1 MTRLTAR
8 SAPMRALVAEIKR
21 YADADAN
28 VLITGGT
35 GSGKDLVARTLHAM
49 SARRHHPFVVV
60 DCPGLAATLIE
71 SELFGHER
79 GAFTD
84 ATVAR
89 AGRFELAGQG
99 VVYLDRVDELP
110 LESQAKLLRLVEQK
124 QVERLG
130 SSLSMPM
137 RARVIAS
144 ASDDIAQAVREGRF
158 RTDLYHRLRVLPLR
172 VPSLSERAGDLPVL
186 ARQLIADRAAAGDRQ
201 PPTLSREALAALAAY
216 RWPGNVREL
225 AHVLER
231 VLLASDTTSIA
242 AADLPDTL
250 LSPEAIV
257 EGAVSGRPTLDEL
270 ERRYIAVVLKE
281 TRGNQSRAAG
291 ILGISRKALWEKR
304 KRYGMK

>member
-1 MTRLTAR
+1 
-8 SAPMRALVAEIKR
+8 MRALVAEIRR
-21 YADADAN
+21 YAGADAN

-35 GSGKDLVARTLHAM
+35 GSGKDLVARTLHAL
-49 SARRHHPFVVV
+49 SARRRHPFVVV

-84 ATVAR
+84 ATVSR

-130 SSLSMPM
+130 SNVSMPV

-144 ASDDIAQAVREGRF
+144 ASDRIVQAVREGRF

-186 ARQLIADRAAAGDRQ
+186 ARQILADRAAAAGR
-201 PPTLSREALAALAAY
+201 PATLTRDALAALSAY
-216 RWPGNVREL
+216 NWPGNVREL

-231 VLLASDTTSIA
+231 VLLTTDARSIG

-257 EGAVSGRPTLDEL
+257 EGAVEGRPTLDEL

-281 TRGNQSRAAG
+281 TRGNQSRAAE

>member
-1 MTRLTAR
+1 
-8 SAPMRALVAEIKR
+8 MRALVAEIER

-35 GSGKDLVARTLHAM
+35 GSGKDLVARTLHAI
-49 SARRHHPFVVV
+49 SARRRHPFVVV
-60 DCPGLAATLIE
+60 DCPGLAATLID

-89 AGRFELAGQG
+89 PGRFELAGQG

-130 SSLSMPM
+130 SNLSMPV

-144 ASDDIAQAVREGRF
+144 ASDDIALAVREGRF
-158 RTDLYHRLRVLPLR
+158 RTDLYHRLRVLPVR
-172 VPSLSERAGDLPVL
+172 VPSLSERAGDLPFL
-186 ARQLIADRAAAGDRQ
+186 ARQLIADRAAAGGRT
-201 PPTLSREALAALAAY
+201 PPTLSRDAVAALAAY

-231 VLLASDTTSIA
+231 VLVATDTRSIT

-257 EGAVSGRPTLDEL
+257 EGAVAGRPTLDEL

-281 TRGNQSRAAG
+281 TRNNQSRAAG

>member
-1 MTRLTAR
+1 
-8 SAPMRALVAEIKR
+8 MRALVAEIRR

-35 GSGKDLVARTLHAM
+35 GSGKDLVARTLHAL
-49 SARRHHPFVVV
+49 SARRRHPFVVV

-89 AGRFELAGQG
+89 AGRFELAGHG

-124 QVERLG
+124 QFERLG

-137 RARVIAS
+137 HARVIAS
-144 ASDDIAQAVREGRF
+144 ASDDIAQAVRDGRF
-158 RTDLYHRLRVLPLR
+158 RTDLYHRLRVLPVR

-186 ARQLIADRAAAGDRQ
+186 ARQLIADRAAAGGRQ
-201 PPTLSREALAALAAY
+201 PPSLSREALAALAAY

-225 AHVLER
+225 THVLER
-231 VLLASDTTSIA
+231 VLLATDTRSIA
-242 AADLPDTL
+242 VADLPDTL

>member
-1 MTRLTAR
+1 
-8 SAPMRALVAEIKR
+8 MRALVAEIRR
-21 YADADAN
+21 YAGADAN

-35 GSGKDLVARTLHAM
+35 GSGKDLVARTLHAL
-49 SARRHHPFVVV
+49 SARRRDPFVVV

-84 ATVAR
+84 ATVSR

-130 SSLSMPM
+130 SNVSMPV

-144 ASDDIAQAVREGRF
+144 ASDGIVQAVREGRF

-186 ARQLIADRAAAGDRQ
+186 ARQILADRAAAAGR
-201 PPTLSREALAALAAY
+201 PATLTRDALAALSAY
-216 RWPGNVREL
+216 NWPGNVREL

-231 VLLASDTTSIA
+231 VLLTTDAKSIG

-257 EGAVSGRPTLDEL
+257 EGAVAGRPTLDEL
-270 ERRYIAVVLKE
+270 EQRYIAVVLKE
-281 TRGNQSRAAG
+281 TRGNQSRAAEV
-291 ILGISRKALWEKR
+291 LGISRKALWEKR